1 MGVVLRLLCL
11 PLSLK
16 CVIDFLRHRHLSRR
30 LHYKYGFEIFFIYIL
45 SFNWLLF
52 LTWGCPWQFK
62 RFLFTFYLFNDSYLV
77 GVRASSLTIY
87 GKERKPELSKSI
99 AKQIGRKTETLKA
112 TTLKEVVIW
121 YMSLNDEDK
130 ILVIK
135 SLQENQA
142 FPFKDFFNQF

>member
-1 MGVVLRLLCL
+1 M
-11 PLSLK
+11 
-16 CVIDFLRHRHLSRR
+16 
-30 LHYKYGFEIFFIYIL
+30 
-45 SFNWLLF
+45 
-52 LTWGCPWQFK
+52 
-62 RFLFTFYLFNDSYLV
+62 

-87 GKERKPELSKSI
+87 GKERKPELSKSK

-121 YMSLNDEDK
+121 YMSLIDEDK

-142 FPFKDFFNQF
+142 FPFQDFFNQF

>member
-1 MGVVLRLLCL
+1 M
-11 PLSLK
+11 
-16 CVIDFLRHRHLSRR
+16 
-30 LHYKYGFEIFFIYIL
+30 
-45 SFNWLLF
+45 
-52 LTWGCPWQFK
+52 
-62 RFLFTFYLFNDSYLV
+62 

-87 GKERKPELSKSI
+87 GKERKPELSKST

-121 YMSLNDEDK
+121 YMSLIDEDK
-130 ILVIK
+130 IIFSIK

>member
-1 MGVVLRLLCL
+1 M
-11 PLSLK
+11 
-16 CVIDFLRHRHLSRR
+16 
-30 LHYKYGFEIFFIYIL
+30 
-45 SFNWLLF
+45 
-52 LTWGCPWQFK
+52 
-62 RFLFTFYLFNDSYLV
+62 

-87 GKERKPELSKSI
+87 GKERKPELRKSI

>member
-1 MGVVLRLLCL
+1 M
-11 PLSLK
+11 
-16 CVIDFLRHRHLSRR
+16 
-30 LHYKYGFEIFFIYIL
+30 
-45 SFNWLLF
+45 
-52 LTWGCPWQFK
+52 
-62 RFLFTFYLFNDSYLV
+62 